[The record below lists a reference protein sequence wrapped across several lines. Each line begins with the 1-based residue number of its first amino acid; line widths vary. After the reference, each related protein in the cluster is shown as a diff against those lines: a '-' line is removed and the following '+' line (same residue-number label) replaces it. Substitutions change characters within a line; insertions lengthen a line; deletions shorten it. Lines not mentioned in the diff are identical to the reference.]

1 MTNAF
6 TPEETAFYRALLD
19 KFPGEKHIKSD
30 TEADVLCP
38 AHDDH
43 NPSLGVDLRQNGAGP
58 KLVFNCRSRG
68 CSFEDIRE
76 AAGLEASDYTFS
88 KNGSRDISG
97 CTLQEYA
104 AAKNLPVDFLTGDEI
119 RLKDCKWWDVNAVC
133 IPYPD
138 TDGKILV
145 YRYRVA
151 LTGKTKVVSKKGDK
165 VYLYGLHCIE
175 EARKAGYVLLVEG
188 ESDCHTLWYHG
199 FPAIGV
205 PGSKNWRD
213 EWAEYLDGIDHILV
227 CVEPDAAGEQ
237 MFSRLV
243 ACTRLYP
250 RLEKVRFTD
259 AV

>member
-19 KFPGEKHIKSD
+19 KFPGERHIKSD

-43 NPSLGVDLRQNGAGP
+43 NPSLGIDLRQNGAGP
-58 KLVFNCRSRG
+58 KLVFNCRSQG
-68 CSFEDIRE
+68 CSFADIRK
-76 AAGLEASDYTFS
+76 AAGLEPSDYTFS

-119 RLKDCKWWDVNAVC
+119 GLEDCRWWGVDAVS

-138 TDGKILV
+138 TDGDVLV

-151 LTGKTKVVSKKGDK
+151 LSGKTKVVSKKGDK
-165 VYLYGLHCIE
+165 VHLYGLHRLE
-175 EARKAGYVLLVEG
+175 EAREAGYVLLVEG
-188 ESDCHTLWYHG
+188 ESDCHTAWYYG
-199 FPAIGV
+199 QPAIGI
-205 PGSKNWRD
+205 PGAENWKY
-213 EWAEYLDGIDHILV
+213 EWANHLSGIAKV
-227 CVEPDAAGEQ
+227 YVAVEPDAASEK
-237 MFSRLV
+237 LWEAV
-243 ACTRLYP
+243 AHCRALAG
-250 RLEKVRFTD
+250 RVRKAGFE
-259 AV
+259 